1 MPPRRKRAG
10 RPPGS
15 TKKISDAAFSCRE
28 CNKKFRFKQSY
39 TTHVEMQHSKLPG
52 AVSCDQCPVRCPDKK
67 SLIQHIADVHERE
80 IFKCEHCQKEFV
92 RRAHVLRHIAQ
103 KGCDGANVSMFPC
116 EICDATFTRKD
127 NLIVHLRLQH
137 INPNHF
143 QCKHCSYH
151 TGNFSKLIIHTQKF
165 HSAKSQAHA
174 QLWQSIWKYM
184 ATRNMNVMCLIIHER
199 EHMGLDKLHCP
210 YETCPFAKKEF
221 SNENSLT
228 NHVKTFECAV
238 CKKKFHNDINM
249 RRHVSTHT
257 LDRPRRCMYC
267 VTARAYVRGEQL
279 VKHTEN
285 NTLMSEEDLAE
296 SLRRLLTQLIDLEK
310 LECFGWPDES
320 IDVCGARAADRERW
334 TRVQRLRE
342 NTKQLFLYVIEDANI
357 ARMLDTHTI
366 DQIIQHILQ
375 QGKDDYQT
383 EADRS
388 AERCIID
395 SLSRQYPKA
404 RIIGEE
410 DSSPNENEVSP
421 EWIVLDADK
430 EVLGLEC
437 PASLKGVK
445 EEDIVVWV
453 DPLDG
458 TSEYTQGFLEHVTV
472 LIGISVNDK
481 PVGGVIHQ
489 PYFKNQAGSEVKMGR
504 TIWGLSEAGVGGFT
518 PAPPPES
525 IIITTTRSHSN
536 PVVEKALQVMNAA
549 QILRVGGAGYK
560 ASVYVFASPGCK
572 KWDTCAP
579 EAVLS
584 AAGGKLTDILGNFY
598 KYGANEPKPNKTGV
612 LAAVN
617 DELHSYALNRIPQDL
632 KDALAN
638 K

>member
-165 HSAKSQAHA
+165 HSES
-174 QLWQSIWKYM
+174 LDSS
-184 ATRNMNVMCLIIHER
+184 LIIHER

-375 QGKDDYQT
+375 Q
-383 EADRS
+383 
-388 AERCIID
+388 
-395 SLSRQYPKA
+395 L
-404 RIIGEE
+404 
-410 DSSPNENEVSP
+410 
-421 EWIVLDADK
+421 
-430 EVLGLEC
+430 
-437 PASLKGVK
+437 
-445 EEDIVVWV
+445 
-453 DPLDG
+453 
-458 TSEYTQGFLEHVTV
+458 
-472 LIGISVNDK
+472 
-481 PVGGVIHQ
+481 
-489 PYFKNQAGSEVKMGR
+489 
-504 TIWGLSEAGVGGFT
+504 
-518 PAPPPES
+518 
-525 IIITTTRSHSN
+525 
-536 PVVEKALQVMNAA
+536 
-549 QILRVGGAGYK
+549 
-560 ASVYVFASPGCK
+560 
-572 KWDTCAP
+572 
-579 EAVLS
+579 
-584 AAGGKLTDILGNFY
+584 
-598 KYGANEPKPNKTGV
+598 
-612 LAAVN
+612 
-617 DELHSYALNRIPQDL
+617 
-632 KDALAN
+632 
-638 K
+638 

>member
-165 HSAKSQAHA
+165 HSA
-174 QLWQSIWKYM
+174 
-184 ATRNMNVMCLIIHER
+184 
-199 EHMGLDKLHCP
+199 
-210 YETCPFAKKEF
+210 
-221 SNENSLT
+221 
-228 NHVKTFECAV
+228 FECAV

-375 QGKDDYQT
+375 Q
-383 EADRS
+383 
-388 AERCIID
+388 
-395 SLSRQYPKA
+395 L
-404 RIIGEE
+404 
-410 DSSPNENEVSP
+410 
-421 EWIVLDADK
+421 
-430 EVLGLEC
+430 
-437 PASLKGVK
+437 
-445 EEDIVVWV
+445 
-453 DPLDG
+453 
-458 TSEYTQGFLEHVTV
+458 
-472 LIGISVNDK
+472 
-481 PVGGVIHQ
+481 
-489 PYFKNQAGSEVKMGR
+489 
-504 TIWGLSEAGVGGFT
+504 
-518 PAPPPES
+518 
-525 IIITTTRSHSN
+525 
-536 PVVEKALQVMNAA
+536 
-549 QILRVGGAGYK
+549 
-560 ASVYVFASPGCK
+560 
-572 KWDTCAP
+572 
-579 EAVLS
+579 
-584 AAGGKLTDILGNFY
+584 
-598 KYGANEPKPNKTGV
+598 
-612 LAAVN
+612 
-617 DELHSYALNRIPQDL
+617 
-632 KDALAN
+632 
-638 K
+638 

>member
-15 TKKISDAAFSCRE
+15 TKKISDVKNECTFCGGSFRTKTFLVKHLRVCPEKNSVKLQDVSAKKAAFSCRE

-165 HSAKSQAHA
+165 HSENPNQFECDHCSKITSSRAAMAKHLEIHGDKKYECDVCGYSTYTIEVIRRHVLTHVQDKPYKCSICGSSYIQRA
-174 QLWQSIWKYM
+174 QLQRHLTKHTGNM
-184 ATRNMNVMCLIIHER
+184 CATCGATFKSKACLIIHER

-228 NHVKTFECAV
+228 NHVKSHLDDRPFECAV

-279 VKHTEN
+279 VKHVRKCHPDLFRGHLQHVRQVLGTNVNIDRVKKSEMDSILGVLDAESDRILQGYGAGVLYGGVQDADPAAEHPEVPLKTEN

-320 IDVCGARAADRERW
+320 IDVLLEKVIEQCGARAADRERW

-375 QGKDDYQT
+375 QVADT
-383 EADRS
+383 EA
-388 AERCIID
+388 AE
-395 SLSRQYPKA
+395 
-404 RIIGEE
+404 
-410 DSSPNENEVSP
+410 
-421 EWIVLDADK
+421 
-430 EVLGLEC
+430 
-437 PASLKGVK
+437 
-445 EEDIVVWV
+445 
-453 DPLDG
+453 
-458 TSEYTQGFLEHVTV
+458 
-472 LIGISVNDK
+472 
-481 PVGGVIHQ
+481 
-489 PYFKNQAGSEVKMGR
+489 M
-504 TIWGLSEAGVGGFT
+504 
-518 PAPPPES
+518 
-525 IIITTTRSHSN
+525 
-536 PVVEKALQVMNAA
+536 
-549 QILRVGGAGYK
+549 
-560 ASVYVFASPGCK
+560 
-572 KWDTCAP
+572 
-579 EAVLS
+579 
-584 AAGGKLTDILGNFY
+584 
-598 KYGANEPKPNKTGV
+598 
-612 LAAVN
+612 
-617 DELHSYALNRIPQDL
+617 
-632 KDALAN
+632 
-638 K
+638 